1 MQLGADVFWR
11 ASMWQTDTACLLR
24 LNFCDIGM
32 KVADGIIF
40 KFLLGF
46 IAFNLRQAGY
56 ALALQAAMQL

>member
-1 MQLGADVFWR
+1 MQLGADIFWR
-11 ASMWQTDTACLLR
+11 ASMRQTETACLLR

-32 KVADGIIF
+32 KVADRIIS

-56 ALALQAAMQL
+56 AVVLQAVMQL